1 MFNKKGMSEVVSNVL
16 IVLVV
21 IGAVALIAGVV
32 INIVQTGTQNT
43 GEIGQCLAINVAV
56 TSCAIADASGAV
68 TATVRRGTGG
78 GATSVNYRIVSTN
91 ADLTTYSNVANAGL
105 SELET
110 FTTTTELG
118 SVGGTCSDAAGNADK
133 ATCEGLVSPGVWTW
147 DSASVNIVV
156 VKGNGELCPLISAE
170 RNCVVV

>member
-56 TSCAIADASGAV
+56 TSCAIADTDGAV

-110 FTTTTELG
+110 FTTTELG
-118 SVGGTCSDAAGNADK
+118 FVGGTCSDPAGDTNKAACLA
-133 ATCEGLVSPGVWTW
+133 SPGVWTW

>member
-1 MFNKKGMSEVVSNVL
+1 MFNKKGLSEVVSNVL
-16 IVLVV
+16 IILVV

-32 INIVQTGTQNT
+32 INIVQTGTDSSS
-43 GEIGQCLAINVAV
+43 EIGQCLAVSVAV
-56 TSCAIADASGAV
+56 SGCSIADTDGAV

-110 FTTTTELG
+110 FTTTELG
-118 SVGGTCSDAAGNADK
+118 FVGGTCSDPAGDADK
-133 ATCEGLVSPGVWTW
+133 ATCEGVFPRVWTW